1 MNNENIFTDYPDCV
15 DINDLQRMLN
25 IGRNKAYGLL
35 QSQEIR
41 NKKLGRLYLI
51 PKQSVID
58 FLGRNN

>member
-1 MNNENIFTDYPDCV
+1 MEKNNIFAEYPDCV

-25 IGRNKAYGLL
+25 IGRNKAYELL

-41 NKKLGRLYLI
+41 NKKLGRIYLI

-58 FLGRNN
+58 FIMKS